1 VAGSMLASGSRPAGP
16 PPVPLGADD
25 RTRADGEPGRTVGHC
40 ADERDRSETHRQGG
54 AVSMTQTI
62 RLGNKLIKL
71 IKFLTG
77 KETHKT
83 HKTHDVSTGNKLI
96 KLIKRGG
103 VDETHEFL
111 KASPRPDKGFACFT
125 ERLNTQYEFY
135 EFPPA
140 LTCEEKQYRTGVK
153 TCTRRDWKQT
163 HRTHKLIRLQ
173 GAV

>member
-1 VAGSMLASGSRPAGP
+1 
-16 PPVPLGADD
+16 
-25 RTRADGEPGRTVGHC
+25 
-40 ADERDRSETHRQGG
+40 
-54 AVSMTQTI
+54 MTQTI
-62 RLGNKLIKL
+62 RLRNKLIKL

-77 KETHKT
+77 KQTHKTHKLIRGDCAIISTGKQTHKT
-83 HKTHDVSTGNKLI
+83 HKTHSGSTRNKLI
-96 KLIKRGG
+96 KLIKGGG

-111 KASPRPDKGFACFT
+111 EASPRPDKGFARFL
-125 ERLNTQYEFY
+125 ERFNSQYEFY

-140 LTCEEKQYRTGVK
+140 LTCEEKQYSTRVK

>member
-1 VAGSMLASGSRPAGP
+1 
-16 PPVPLGADD
+16 
-25 RTRADGEPGRTVGHC
+25 
-40 ADERDRSETHRQGG
+40 
-54 AVSMTQTI
+54 MTQTI
-62 RLGNKLIKL
+62 RLGNKLIKLIKL

-83 HKTHDVSTGNKLI
+83 HKLILEGCAIISTGKETHKTHKTHGGSTGNKLI
-96 KLIKRGG
+96 KLIKS
-103 VDETHEFL
+103 DAENETHEFL
-111 KASPRPDKGFACFT
+111 EASPRPDKGFVSFT
-125 ERLNTQYEFY
+125 GRLNTGYEFY

-140 LTCEEKQYRTGVK
+140 LTCEEKQYSTRVK

>member
-1 VAGSMLASGSRPAGP
+1 
-16 PPVPLGADD
+16 
-25 RTRADGEPGRTVGHC
+25 
-40 ADERDRSETHRQGG
+40 
-54 AVSMTQTI
+54 MTQTI
-62 RLGNKLIKL
+62 RLENKLIKLIKL
-71 IKFLTG
+71 IKFLTGKETHKTHKLIREGCAIISTG

-96 KLIKRGG
+96 KLIKKGG

-111 KASPRPDKGFACFT
+111 EASPRPDKGFVSFT
-125 ERLNTQYEFY
+125 GRLNTQYEFY

-140 LTCEEKQYRTGVK
+140 LTCEEKQYSTRVK

>member
-1 VAGSMLASGSRPAGP
+1 
-16 PPVPLGADD
+16 
-25 RTRADGEPGRTVGHC
+25 
-40 ADERDRSETHRQGG
+40 
-54 AVSMTQTI
+54 MTQTI
-62 RLGNKLIKL
+62 RLGKKLIKLIKL
-71 IKFLTG
+71 IKFLTGKETHKTHKLIRGGCAIISTG

-96 KLIKRGG
+96 KLIKKGG

-111 KASPRPDKGFACFT
+111 EASPRPDKGFACFPG
-125 ERLNTQYEFY
+125 RLNTGYEFY

-140 LTCEEKQYRTGVK
+140 LTCEEKQYSTRVK

-163 HRTHKLIRLQ
+163 QRTHKLIRLQ

>member
-1 VAGSMLASGSRPAGP
+1 
-16 PPVPLGADD
+16 
-25 RTRADGEPGRTVGHC
+25 
-40 ADERDRSETHRQGG
+40 
-54 AVSMTQTI
+54 MTQTI

-83 HKTHDVSTGNKLI
+83 HKLIREGCAIISTEKQTHKTHKTHDVSTGNKLI
-96 KLIKRGG
+96 KLIKKGG

-111 KASPRPDKGFACFT
+111 EASPRPDKGFACFT
-125 ERLNTQYEFY
+125 GRLNTQCEFY

-140 LTCEEKQYRTGVK
+140 LTCEEKQYSTRVK

-163 HRTHKLIRLQ
+163 HRTHKLIRRRE
-173 GAV
+173 GV

>member
-1 VAGSMLASGSRPAGP
+1 VAGSMPASGSRPAGP

-62 RLGNKLIKL
+62 RL
-71 IKFLTG
+71 
-77 KETHKT
+77 
-83 HKTHDVSTGNKLI
+83 GNKLI